1 MLDSAPPLPEGRWGF
16 RWANCGHAAMTDP
29 AQAEARPA
37 SHLFYQTR
45 LRRPLVDRAEGIHI
59 WDVGGRRY
67 IDGSSGAMVC
77 NIGHGNPRVLAA
89 MRQQMER
96 AAFAYRLHFENEPAE
111 ELARELAALMPPDL
125 DRVFFCSGG
134 SEAVESCLKLA
145 RQHAVATGAAG
156 RYKVIS
162 RYPSYHGAT
171 LGALA
176 VTGYTP
182 LTAPFAPMMREM
194 PKIPAPTCYRDRD
207 NLDMQARGLRYADML
222 EARIIEEGP
231 ETVLAFLME
240 PVGGASTGALVAP
253 DSYYTRV
260 REICDRYGI
269 LLIYDE
275 VMSGAGRTGRFL
287 AAEHWPA
294 RPDLVSLSKGFA
306 AGYSPLGAMIASR
319 AVTEPVLAAG
329 GFAHGYTYAGNP
341 LACAAGRAV
350 LHEILERDL
359 MTNAAQTGNY
369 LRRQLETL
377 QARFAFIGD
386 VRGKGLLIAFEMVA
400 DRDTWEPLPPAL
412 NAHQRVVDLAYERGL
427 IVYSRRTRGGLSGDH
442 ILVCPPLIVTVGQVD
457 EIVDILTD
465 TLAAFAREAGLDAT
479 GDC

>member
-1 MLDSAPPLPEGRWGF
+1 MNPIRQP
-16 RWANCGHAAMTDP
+16 AAAAD
-29 AQAEARPA
+29 QRPA

-45 LRRPLVDRAEGIHI
+45 LRRPLVDRAQGIHI
-59 WDVGGRRY
+59 WDVNGRRY

-77 NIGHGNPRVLAA
+77 NIGHSNPQVLQA
-89 MRQQMER
+89 MREQMER
-96 AAFAYRLHFENEPAE
+96 TTFAYRLHFENEPAE
-111 ELARELAALMPPDL
+111 ELARELAQRMPPQM

-145 RQHAVATGAAG
+145 RQYAVASGEAG
-156 RYKVIS
+156 RYKIIS
-162 RYPSYHGAT
+162 RFPSYHGAT
-171 LGALA
+171 FGALA

-182 LTAPFAPMMREM
+182 LTAPFAPMLQEM

-207 NLDMQARGLRYADML
+207 GLDMEQRGLRYADML
-222 EARIIEEGP
+222 EARILEEGP

-294 RPDLVSLSKGFA
+294 RPDLISLSKGFA
-306 AGYSPLGAMIASR
+306 SGYSPLGAMVASR
-319 AVTEPVLAAG
+319 RITEPVLAAG

-350 LHEILERDL
+350 LAEIERQGL
-359 MTNAAQTGNY
+359 IGNAASMGEY
-369 LRRQLETL
+369 LRQGLIGL
-377 QARFAFIGD
+377 QARFPFIGD
-386 VRGKGLLIAFEMVA
+386 VRGKGLLLAFEMVA
-400 DRDTWEPLPPAL
+400 DRETWQVLPPAL
-412 NAHQRVVDLAYERGL
+412 NAYQRVVDLAYERGL

-442 ILVCPPLIVTVGQVD
+442 ILVCPPLIVAREQVD
-457 EIVDILTD
+457 EIIHILDD
-465 TLAAFAREAGLDAT
+465 TLSVFAREAGLDAVS
-479 GDC
+479 